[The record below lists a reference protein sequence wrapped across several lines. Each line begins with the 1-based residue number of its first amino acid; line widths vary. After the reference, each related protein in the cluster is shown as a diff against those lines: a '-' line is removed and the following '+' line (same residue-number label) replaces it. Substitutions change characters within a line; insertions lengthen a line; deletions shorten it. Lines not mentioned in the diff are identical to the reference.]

1 MPGWRFTANGG
12 ADGPPSAQAALLPLP
27 TYGVQVW
34 QSRGPVHGSPG
45 TEAIPAPYP
54 PALDIDSPSAMANYG
69 RTSNPNLHPVI
80 FPPLYY
86 QTDTVAAPLERSP
99 VDYLNSDH
107 QLPVPAIQAP
117 NVVVARGVN
126 TPGGINQYS
135 PGAWLARLGGQS
147 PIAWPRNV
155 TTYSGPGS

>member
-1 MPGWRFTANGG
+1 MTTVKHSPANLRRLGPGMTTN
-12 ADGPPSAQAALLPLP
+12 
-27 TYGVQVW
+27 
-34 QSRGPVHGSPG
+34 
-45 TEAIPAPYP
+45 
-54 PALDIDSPSAMANYG
+54 
-69 RTSNPNLHPVI
+69 
-80 FPPLYY
+80 

>member
-1 MPGWRFTANGG
+1 MPGWRFQALGG
-12 ADGPPSAQAALLPLP
+12 ADGPPSAQAALIPVP
-27 TYGVQVW
+27 TYSRQAY

-45 TEAIPAPYP
+45 TQAIPAPYP
-54 PALDIDSPSAMANYG
+54 AGLEATSAAAMANWG
-69 RTSNPNLHPVI
+69 QHSSRSIRPVI
-80 FPPLYY
+80 YPDLYY
-86 QTDTVAAPLERSP
+86 QTDTPAAPLERSG

-155 TTYSGPGS
+155 TTYAGPGS